1 MTEKSPFEDFNDSNA
16 YPVSYVRF
24 TAPDDSLE
32 GPKKRKKQFTYFVS
46 GYAARLIRSILDKSG
61 FSEAKEI
68 EEALLVVGSA
78 LDEKDENNLKFY
90 QRTNHYTKTFSLG
103 SKEGYHFLMKYLAEK
118 TGERPSFY
126 PESYLIPNDLVE
138 LTENFQSS
146 DLWIRKPAGGAR
158 GQGISVITNEE
169 IPKVLPGRKIIV
181 QKYIKDP
188 LLINGLKF
196 DLRFY
201 VAVTSLDPLKVYL
214 FDNGLVRLATQ
225 PYKDNID
232 NIGELTAHLTNF
244 SINREQANF
253 VATNDIEKD
262 GTGNKW
268 SHRPFWPYLEQN
280 FGYDISEIKKKIED
294 AFAKVIIAAHKTFK
308 EQPNHRNAFEMFGF
322 DVMLDENQNIYILE
336 VNVTPALGTSS
347 ELDRYIKT
355 PLVKDIFNLA
365 LIPKTESQ
373 SALLKVETLMN
384 NLNLNQEDENNNNGE
399 SMSDMQKQK
408 LRDVIV
414 VCEYEMA
421 KLREGDFH
429 CIWPTQE
436 RWDQM
441 KDLLECKTENDEMLA
456 KWITMSEE
464 EQKTF
469 LDDRFAELRDY
480 LTA

>member
-1 MTEKSPFEDFNDSNA
+1 MEEKSAFETFNDSNP

-24 TAPDDSLE
+24 TAPDDSTDAQ
-32 GPKKRKKQFTYFVS
+32 KKRKKQFSYFIS

-61 FSEAKEI
+61 FSETKEI
-68 EEALLVVGSA
+68 EEALLIVGSA
-78 LDEKDENNLKFY
+78 LDEEKENELKYF
-90 QRTNHYTKTFSLG
+90 QRTNHFTKTFSLG
-103 SKEGYHFLMKYLAEK
+103 SKEGYHNLMKFLTSK
-118 TGERPSFY
+118 TGERPTFY
-126 PESYLIPNDLVE
+126 PESYLLPNELNE
-138 LTENFQSS
+138 LTENFQTS
-146 DLWIRKPAGGAR
+146 DYWIRKPAGGAR
-158 GQGISVITNEE
+158 GQGIQVINNEE
-169 IPKVLPGRKIIV
+169 IPKVLPGRRIIV

-188 LLINGLKF
+188 LLINELKF

-201 VAVTSLDPLKVYL
+201 VAVTSLDPLRIYL
-214 FDNGLVRLATQ
+214 FDNGLVRLATR
-225 PYKDNID
+225 PYKENIEKID
-232 NIGELTAHLTNF
+232 ELTAHLTNF
-244 SINREQANF
+244 SINRDEANF

-268 SHRPFWPYLEQN
+268 SHHPFWPYLEQQGFN
-280 FGYDISEIKKKIED
+280 VEEIKKKIED
-294 AFAKVIIAAHKTFK
+294 AFVQVIIAAHKTFK

>member
-1 MTEKSPFEDFNDSNA
+1 MTEKTPFEDFIDSNE
-16 YPVSYVRF
+16 YPISYVRF
-24 TAPDDSLE
+24 TAPDDSVD
-32 GPKKRKKQFTYFVS
+32 GQKKRKKQFTYFIS

-61 FSEAKEI
+61 FSEIENI
-68 EEALLVVGSA
+68 EEALLIVGSA
-78 LDEKDENNLKFY
+78 LKEEQENELKFF
-90 QRTNHYTKTFSLG
+90 QRTNHYTQTFSLG
-103 SKEGYHFLMKYLAEK
+103 SKEGYHFLMKHLAGK
-118 TGERPSFY
+118 IGELPSCY
-126 PESYLIPNDLVE
+126 PESYHLPNELSE
-138 LTENFQSS
+138 LTENFKSS
-146 DLWIRKPAGGAR
+146 DFWIRKPAGGAR
-158 GQGISVITNEE
+158 GQGIEVITNEE

-244 SINREQANF
+244 SINRDKANF
-253 VATNDIEKD
+253 VVTNDIEKD

-280 FGYDISEIKKKIED
+280 FGFNVDEIKKKIED
-294 AFAKVIIAAHKTFK
+294 AFVQVIIAAHRNFK
-308 EQPNHRNAFEMFGF
+308 EQPNHRCAFELFGF

-347 ELDRYIKT
+347 ELDRFIKM
-355 PLVKDIFNLA
+355 PLVKDIFNIA
-365 LIPKTESQ
+365 LIPKTDSMA
-373 SALLKVETLMN
+373 ALQKVEMLMN
-384 NLNLNQEDENNNNGE
+384 NYHPNQEGENDSNND
-399 SMSDMQKQK
+399 MSDEQKQK

-414 VCEYEMA
+414 VCEYELSKM
-421 KLREGDFH
+421 REGGFH
-429 CIWPTQE
+429 CIWPTGE

-441 KDLLECKTENDEMLA
+441 NELLETKTENDEMLA
-456 KWITMSEE
+456 RWVKMNEE
-464 EQKTF
+464 EQKAF
-469 LDDRFAELRDY
+469 LEERFAELKNFVSPE
-480 LTA
+480 